1 MILTKVREGHASFE
15 DKISSYMFLILACIQ
30 SNSKSNNSI
39 GGLDLDCPSL
49 HGVKKNIEYH
59 IIDEKEKLSHHP
71 VTICS
76 NYTGLGNIGNGREKS
91 HDS

>member
-71 VTICS
+71 VT
-76 NYTGLGNIGNGREKS
+76 
-91 HDS
+91 